1 MSRMGEMSP
10 GQPGQPGPRA
20 SNARRQPWAVDA
32 AVVAGFFLA
41 ALPNSWTWHGN
52 WGPGSALAVA
62 LPLAGRRY
70 RPLTCFAVQLVGLGL
85 AGRPASAP
93 PTVMLAIAMGGYDAV
108 GVSGRRPRI
117 AAAAGALG
125 VIVLMHLSNPT
136 GSSLLLLSVWLLAAA
151 LRALWL
157 RSETAEQY
165 ADALARE
172 HLAERR
178 LAVETERARIARELH
193 DALGHNVIVMMIQAG
208 AARQA
213 VAGPEAA
220 RTALLE
226 VEAAGR
232 QAMSELRHLL
242 ALLGPD
248 RDGDNG
254 EPCAGEGDEDFD
266 ELAPQPGL
274 MLLDPLL
281 DRIRAAGLPVSL
293 AMRGPARPLDRGIDL
308 AAYRVIQEGLTNA
321 LKYSGG
327 APTEVTVAYEPTSL
341 TVTVQDR
348 GGTIPAEGRD
358 GTGRGLLGLHE
369 RVALYHGHFDAG
381 RQPDGGYRIRA
392 HFPDEAS

>member
-1 MSRMGEMSP
+1 L
-10 GQPGQPGPRA
+10 
-20 SNARRQPWAVDA
+20 NTRRQNLAVDA
-32 AVVAGFFLA
+32 AVVTGFFLA
-41 ALPNSWTWHGN
+41 ALPSSWTWRSD
-52 WGPGSALAVA
+52 WGPGAALAIA

-70 RPLTCFAVQLVGLGL
+70 WPLTCFAAQLIALGL
-85 AGRPASAP
+85 SGTPAGAP
-93 PTVMLAIAMGGYDAV
+93 PTVTLAIAVGAYHAV
-108 GVSGRRPRI
+108 GVSGRWPRI
-117 AAAAGALG
+117 AAGAGAVCVTMLIHFSG
-125 VIVLMHLSNPT
+125 RA
-136 GSSLLLLSVWLLAAA
+136 GSSVLLLLSVWLLAAA

-157 RSETAEQY
+157 RSEAAEQY
-165 ADALARE
+165 ADTLARE

-178 LAVETERARIARELH
+178 LAVELERARIARELH
-193 DALGHNVIVMMIQAG
+193 DALGHNVSVMMIQAG

-248 RDGDNG
+248 RDRDGG
-254 EPCAGEGDEDFD
+254 EPEDHPDEDDPD

-274 MLLDPLL
+274 LLLDPLL

-293 AMRGPARPLDRGIDL
+293 STRGPVRPLERGVDL

-321 LKYSGG
+321 LKYAVG
-327 APTEVTVAYEPTSL
+327 APTEVTVAYEPTGL
-341 TVTVQDR
+341 TVTVRDR
-348 GGTIPAEGRD
+348 GEAARDAGRD

-369 RVALYHGHFDAG
+369 RVALYSGHFDAG